1 MYLQHESIFFFLQEL
16 EALRRE
22 MEKKEQEI
30 LELEA
35 LLQQDTKGPSA
46 GMPPMSR
53 KRSLPA
59 AR

>member
-1 MYLQHESIFFFLQEL
+1 MFTFIVLQHESIFFFLQEL
-16 EALRRE
+16 EALRCE

-46 GMPPMSR
+46 GMLCT
-53 KRSLPA
+53 SLYV
-59 AR
+59 